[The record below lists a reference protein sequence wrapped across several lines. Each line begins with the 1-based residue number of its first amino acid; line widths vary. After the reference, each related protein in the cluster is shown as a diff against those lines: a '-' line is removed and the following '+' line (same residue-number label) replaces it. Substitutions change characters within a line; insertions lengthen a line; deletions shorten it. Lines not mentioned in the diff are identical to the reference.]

1 MKKNKRY
8 LGGKSQDGVY
18 QKIINQIPPHDIYT
32 EPFLGMGGI
41 MRNKKPAKQNIG
53 IDLNNDVL
61 LECKNKLH
69 ADFLKSVPVGFD
81 FLNECGVNYLKYL
94 LAKSQIKLN
103 FENVYNFNNQ
113 FIYCDP
119 PYLPETRTSNAK
131 YKHELTFNDHIEILH
146 ILKQLPC
153 KIAISTYPNDLYKE
167 MLKDWRIFEYTS
179 VASNGEVRNEWLM
192 CNYPEPVFL
201 HDDSYIGRNNEK
213 RRDIKKRINR
223 NKDKIL
229 KWHTLERVRFINELL
244 NELSSEELN
253 QLGVNKRGNRN

>member
-1 MKKNKRY
+1 MSNKKRY

-18 QKIINQIPPHDIYT
+18 QKIINQIPPHNTYT

-41 MRNKKPAKQNIG
+41 IRNKRPAKSNLG
-53 IDLNNDVL
+53 IDLNTETIAQFKTVNQFV
-61 LECKNKLH
+61 EVIN
-69 ADFLKSVPVGFD
+69 S
-81 FLNECGVNYLKYL
+81 CGIDYLKDL
-94 LAKSQIKLN
+94 LDLSKIKPVLSDAVN
-103 FENVYNFNNQ
+103 FENVYDLSDQ

-131 YKHELTFNDHIEILH
+131 YKHELTFNDHIELLH

-153 KIAISTYPNDLYKE
+153 DIAISTYPNDLYKQ

-201 HDDSYIGRNNEK
+201 HDDQYIGVNNEK

-223 NKDKIL
+223 NKQKIL
-229 KWHTLERVRFINELL
+229 NWHTLQRVRFINELL
-244 NELSSEELN
+244 NELPSEELKI
-253 QLGVNKRGNRN
+253 LGVSERG